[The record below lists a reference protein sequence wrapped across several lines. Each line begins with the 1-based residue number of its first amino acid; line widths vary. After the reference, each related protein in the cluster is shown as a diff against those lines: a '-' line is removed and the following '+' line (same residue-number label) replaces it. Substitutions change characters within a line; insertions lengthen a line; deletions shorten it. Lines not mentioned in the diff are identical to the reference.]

1 MHRLWKILK
10 YRLVPAL
17 VLFAVFIISSA
28 LLSSFSDASVN
39 SELPAVSG
47 DLELDHYDTPEPI
60 ETAAPDTTE
69 PPSTYPPATEPPVT
83 EPPDGLDTLPP
94 QSPDV
99 SPVLPETEDP
109 HQTFVTA
116 TGEPIIYNYGEPVP
130 ESEPVDEEYFADA
143 VFIGDSRTEGFK
155 LYSGLKTADILA
167 AKCISVDN
175 IYRENAIADGN
186 GEYVPIMEALS
197 WHSYSKVYIM
207 LGVNELGYDLDTFI
221 SLYSALIDNI
231 RELQPDAEI
240 YLQAIIPVS
249 KYKDEN
255 DRIYTNERIRA
266 FNERIAELAADKELF
281 YIDTYSALCNDEGYL
296 PEDASFDG
304 VHLYKDYCVQWLD
317 YLKTHTVLTSD
328 EQINSVQSY

>member
-99 SPVLPETEDP
+99 SPVLPETACHVKYLAD
-109 HQTFVTA
+109 QTA
-116 TGEPIIYNYGEPVP
+116 
-130 ESEPVDEEYFADA
+130 
-143 VFIGDSRTEGFK
+143 
-155 LYSGLKTADILA
+155 
-167 AKCISVDN
+167 
-175 IYRENAIADGN
+175 
-186 GEYVPIMEALS
+186 
-197 WHSYSKVYIM
+197 
-207 LGVNELGYDLDTFI
+207 
-221 SLYSALIDNI
+221 
-231 RELQPDAEI
+231 
-240 YLQAIIPVS
+240 
-249 KYKDEN
+249 
-255 DRIYTNERIRA
+255 
-266 FNERIAELAADKELF
+266 
-281 YIDTYSALCNDEGYL
+281 
-296 PEDASFDG
+296 
-304 VHLYKDYCVQWLD
+304 
-317 YLKTHTVLTSD
+317 
-328 EQINSVQSY
+328 